1 MGRPYQSYH
10 SHIAPTF
17 AGESPMFV
25 CSLLEHIVSFELKQP
40 NINSYKNP
48 PTPAFAKAGAAP
60 GTTAGVE
67 LFRAGFKC
75 ARQASTK
82 PGRQPLLLQGLQPG
96 PLPAHPSRQ
105 LPPSSWPSAFQ
116 HCSLPFAYTLPSLVR
131 AFEPTF
137 ARLQTH
143 KMPQTLLCLHI
154 ALSR

>member
-75 ARQASTK
+75 ARQLPPSLAVSLCCSRVAAWPFACTSLAAASTK
-82 PGRQPLLLQGLQPG
+82 LLAVSVPALQP
-96 PLPAHPSRQ
+96 A
-105 LPPSSWPSAFQ
+105 
-116 HCSLPFAYTLPSLVR
+116 
-131 AFEPTF
+131 
-137 ARLQTH
+137 
-143 KMPQTLLCLHI
+143 LCLHI
-154 ALSR
+154 ALSC